1 MLLTDVVRIEQ
12 LERDIQIAHTE
23 VKEAKTGHRRVEIEF
38 KTMQDELS
46 DAKVGQH
53 PHVHLVVHWPPTLSQ
68 TKYSKAEAK
77 LKEER
82 AVLTAFDG
90 ELAELDQDI
99 KSKKQEVADSE
110 LNFKKLEHDIV
121 LQNKERS
128 SADALIENLETQ
140 FPWIKDEQ
148 K

>member
-1 MLLTDVVRIEQ
+1 M
-12 LERDIQIAHTE
+12 
-23 VKEAKTGHRRVEIEF
+23 
-38 KTMQDELS
+38 
-46 DAKVGQH
+46 
-53 PHVHLVVHWPPTLSQ
+53 
-68 TKYSKAEAK
+68 
-77 LKEER
+77 
-82 AVLTAFDG
+82 LTAFDG